1 MGHAAELVA
10 RLGLA
15 VCWGLASGRGV
26 EITLDALTGGM
37 YLVNRPIAVAA
48 ALMIVAAIPPL
59 TATQHSAAPDSQAVL
74 RAVQSAQVRFER
86 TRRRYMRWGDPT
98 YGSCEIRIGRYCLS
112 NLDWGADETWTEPV
126 EDPAVG
132 VSRLSLIA
140 RLDSAAAV
148 LPGDP
153 WIAGQRVRYLVEAD
167 DPSAALTAAT
177 ECRSVDAWWCLAL
190 AGFAH
195 YAAND
200 FSKSD
205 SAYTRALEQ
214 MDEALRCEWSDLTE
228 LLSGDIRKRY
238 RKLSCAERDSLQ
250 RRIFWLADPFYSIPG
265 NELRAEHYSRQVHS
279 AFLKVAESPEGD
291 RWGRD
296 LHRFVMRYGWTFG
309 WERIRTTTQALKPPV
324 RGHFGHGAKYF
335 LPVAELVDR
344 PFELDDTRWDL
355 EPNRPRAGHAP
366 PYAAAAFDE
375 LSHQLFGFLRGDSL
389 VVVAVFEL
397 TDDSVPHDAS
407 VSAAMVLQRGETA
420 QPLIVQRTVIGKSGS
435 LTMVAPLA
443 PPPHLLSLE
452 VLATKEKRAARARYG
467 LQPTQLITTPIRRT
481 AQDGSEPVMEPAG
494 ITERALSGWL
504 LTTVDDSLPETLE
517 AAIESARP
525 TSGMHPGERFGLYWE
540 LYGTGAASERIST
553 SITLAKR
560 GKSLWRRVAD
570 VFGLGSDK
578 PPLSLRWQD
587 RTASNQ
593 PFYPRSVAVD
603 LPEKLPP
610 GTYVLTL
617 EVEFTDGAMIRIEK
631 PLDVSNRP

>member
-1 MGHAAELVA
+1 M
-10 RLGLA
+10 
-15 VCWGLASGRGV
+15 
-26 EITLDALTGGM
+26 
-37 YLVNRPIAVAA
+37 NRPIAVAA
-48 ALMIVAAIPPL
+48 ALMIAAARPPTP
-59 TATQHSAAPDSQAVL
+59 TAAQHSTAPDSQAVL
-74 RAVQSAQVRFER
+74 QAVQSAQVRFER
-86 TRRRYMRWGDPT
+86 TRRRYMRWGNPT

-112 NLDWGADETWTEPV
+112 NLDWGGGAEEAWTEPV

-132 VSRLSLIA
+132 MSRHSLIDQ
-140 RLDSAAAV
+140 LDSAAAV

-167 DPSAALTAAT
+167 NPSAALTAAT
-177 ECRSVDAWWCLAL
+177 ECRSIDVGWCLAL

-205 SAYTRALEQ
+205 SAYTLALEQ
-214 MDEALRCEWSDLTE
+214 MDEAVRCDWSDIAE

-296 LHRFVMRYGWTFG
+296 LHRFVTRYGWTFG
-309 WERIRTTTQALKPPV
+309 WERIRTTTQTLKPPV

-335 LPVAELVDR
+335 LPEADLVDG
-344 PFELDDTRWDL
+344 PVELDDTRWDL

-366 PYAAAAFDE
+366 PYAAAAFGE

-389 VVVAVFEL
+389 VVVAVFDL
-397 TDDSVPHDAS
+397 TDDSVPNNAR
-407 VSAAMVLQRGETA
+407 VSAAMVLQRAETA
-420 QPLIVQRTVIGKSGS
+420 RPLIVRRTAIGKSGA

-443 PPPHLLSLE
+443 PPAHLLSLE

-467 LQPTQLITTPIRRT
+467 LQPTQLITTPIHKTTRDASGPEMR
-481 AQDGSEPVMEPAG
+481 PAG
-494 ITERALSGWL
+494 IFEDRALSGWL
-504 LTTVDDSLPETLE
+504 LTTVGDSLPETLE
-517 AAIESARP
+517 AAVKSVRP
-525 TSGMHPGERFGLYWE
+525 TNRVHPGERFGLYWE

-560 GKSLWRRVAD
+560 GKSLLRRVAG

-578 PPLSLRWQD
+578 PPVSLTWQD
-587 RTASNQ
+587 RTSSNQ

-603 LPEKLPP
+603 LPEKLPS
-610 GTYVLTL
+610 GSYVLTL
-617 EVEFTDGAMIRIEK
+617 EVEFTDGERIRIEK
-631 PLDVSNRP
+631 RLEVSDRP